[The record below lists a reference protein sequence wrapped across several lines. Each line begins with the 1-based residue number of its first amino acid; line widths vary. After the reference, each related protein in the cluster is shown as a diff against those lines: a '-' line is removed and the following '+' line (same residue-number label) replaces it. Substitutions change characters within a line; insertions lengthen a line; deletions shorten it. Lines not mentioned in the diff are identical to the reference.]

1 MVIISAI
8 NVPWALKINLTEERK
23 LLVNMAV
30 IINFENNLKAT
41 KPKKKKQ
48 QKSMTEDYVYM
59 QAKVHHSVF
68 LKLFNGLWT
77 IRARYLQKETA
88 GDILRSV
95 QIRYT
100 EYNEQFKEMDKDQS
114 GAGQN
119 AFQFTFIS
127 KVIMHWKWI
136 LIFGA
141 IERSKHW
148 FFFSNVLDSFTLSFE
163 LGDNG
168 YTILYKLVW
177 RIRDINKTSRCF
189 NSGSHGRRLDSHA
202 TMSGNWRCVTMVGT
216 CIQTEA
222 WPFAWH

>member
-23 LLVNMAV
+23 LLVNIAV
-30 IINFENNLKAT
+30 IINFENNLKVT

-48 QKSMTEDYVYM
+48 QKSMTEDYMYM

-148 FFFSNVLDSFTLSFE
+148 FFFFKCSRLFHSKLRTWWQWLYDSLQAS
-163 LGDNG
+163 L
-168 YTILYKLVW
+168 K
-177 RIRDINKTSRCF
+177 
-189 NSGSHGRRLDSHA
+189 NS
-202 TMSGNWRCVTMVGT
+202 
-216 CIQTEA
+216 
-222 WPFAWH
+222 WHQQDFPLL